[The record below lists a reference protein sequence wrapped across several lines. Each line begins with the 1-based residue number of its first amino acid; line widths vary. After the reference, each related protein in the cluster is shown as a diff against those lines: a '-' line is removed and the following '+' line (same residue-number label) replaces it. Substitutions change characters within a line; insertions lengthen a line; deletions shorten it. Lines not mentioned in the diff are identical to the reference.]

1 MPRNE
6 VVAELA
12 GLGFPEALR
21 WRDDWLWFSDM
32 FRGRVIRWKPGEP
45 AQVVIDVQSGGPE
58 MPGGLGWLP
67 DGTLLVVDCLQ
78 RRVLSWRE
86 SEGVREYADL
96 AALTRHPLND
106 MFVDT
111 DGTVWVGGY
120 GFDPEKV
127 EPTASPIF
135 RIALDLKVEPTAA
148 RFVFPN
154 GTERFG
160 ARIAV
165 AETFADRVSY
175 INESG
180 EMIGQQDWLAG
191 AGPDGLSFGPDG
203 YLYVASAFTGSL
215 DVLDSQGNLSN
226 LVSLAGANSTATTG
240 GPRGIFDC
248 AVHPNGRLLAYSSAV
263 LDEGYAQQH
272 DTGSIT
278 LLRLGD

>member
-1 MPRNE
+1 MSKLE

-21 WRDDWLWFSDM
+21 WRDDSLWFSDM
-32 FRGRVIRWKPGEP
+32 FRGRVIRWKLGEP
-45 AQVVIDVQSGGPE
+45 AQVVIDERTGGPE

-67 DGTLLVVDCLQ
+67 DGTLLVVDCMQ
-78 RRVLSWRE
+78 RRVLSWTD
-86 SEGVREYADL
+86 SAGVRTHADL

-111 DGTVWVGGY
+111 DGTAWVGGY
-120 GFDPEKV
+120 GFDPEKD
-127 EPTASPIF
+127 EPVASPIF
-135 RIALDLKVEPTAA
+135 RIALDMKVEPTAA

-175 INESG
+175 VNDSG
-180 EMIGQQDWLAG
+180 EMIDQQDWLAG
-191 AGPDGLSFGPDG
+191 SGPDGLSFGPEG

-215 DVLDSQGNLSN
+215 DVLDTQGKLTN
-226 LVSLAGANSTATTG
+226 LVSLTGANSTATNG

-248 AVHPNGRLLAYSSAV
+248 AVHPNGGLIAYSSAV
-263 LDEGYAQQH
+263 LDEAYAQQH
-272 DTGSIT
+272 DTGMIT
-278 LLRLGD
+278 LLRLGA